1 MADNIRIVKVGGKA
15 APPPSVAPKPSA
27 PKHKKS
33 MKTYPRGVLRRGGKT
48 ERVKIDAVRD
58 PAKPPPS
65 RKSTL
70 RILTKAGAEKRR
82 ERIRET
88 IRHMPNDKI
97 KHKLKAAGIPVS
109 DKAPEEL
116 KKEILASGM
125 EAGMISVD

>member
-1 MADNIRIVKVGGKA
+1 MADNIRIVKVGRKA
-15 APPPSVAPKPSA
+15 ASTPPSSKPTA

-33 MKTYPRGVLRRGGKT
+33 MKTYPRGILRRGGKT

-70 RILTKAGAEKRR
+70 RILTKVGAEKRG
-82 ERIRET
+82 ERIRKT

-97 KHKLKAAGIPVS
+97 KHKLKVAGIPVS

-125 EAGMISVD
+125 EAGMISLD